1 MSEDRQNE
9 LLSRIE
15 DLEDVTFDEERD
27 EIENLINNGELEEA
41 ESLIDELESER
52 GWEKLCFIKKILSM

>member
-15 DLEDVTFDEERD
+15 DLEDVTLDEERD

-52 GWEKLCFIKKILSM
+52 GWEKFI